1 MVGFVSLQ
9 NVVGVVDSTKK
20 LEFPMR
26 VVAFVSEVVFSHAR
40 LTRILGVGFMNFS
53 RGFGGVLES
62 GMVSGNIWHESTT
75 RGTVCDEADKVAA
88 DEDAGVL
95 ATASFQARQ

>member
-1 MVGFVSLQ
+1 MRA
-9 NVVGVVDSTKK
+9 VVV
-20 LEFPMR
+20 

-40 LTRILGVGFMNFS
+40 LTRILGVGVMNFS

-62 GMVSGNIWHESTT
+62 GMVSGNIWYESTT
-75 RGTVCDEADKVAA
+75 RGTVCDEADKVVA

-95 ATASFQARQ
+95 ATASFQARH